1 MLNNANIRYLH
12 GFKLYGCTV
21 FLLSKTSASVLK
33 LDSYGQFLVW
43 DASKGVLRFKV
54 EIISKL
60 L

>member
-12 GFKLYGCTV
+12 GFKLYGCIV
-21 FLLSKTSASVLK
+21 SLLSKTSASVLK
-33 LDSYGQFLVW
+33 LDSNWQFLVW